1 MKRNNK
7 TDYNMFGGYRSWCS
21 VVFIGRSFTLV
32 FNLSPRL
39 RGAAA
44 AAVAAA
50 AAYCKPC
57 YTNFQLVLYH
67 LRRAN
72 TKSYGAEEDGE
83 IHRFEIAWDFR

>member
-1 MKRNNK
+1 
-7 TDYNMFGGYRSWCS
+7 MFGGYRSWCS

-32 FNLSPRL
+32 FNLSPRHG
-39 RGAAA
+39 GAS
-44 AAVAAA
+44 AAVA

-72 TKSYGAEEDGE
+72 TSPYGAEEDGE